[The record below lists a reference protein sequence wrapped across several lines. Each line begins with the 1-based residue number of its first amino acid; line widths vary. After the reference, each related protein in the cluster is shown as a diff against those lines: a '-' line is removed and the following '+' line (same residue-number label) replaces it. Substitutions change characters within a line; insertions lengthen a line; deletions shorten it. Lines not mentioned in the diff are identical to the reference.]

1 MPSCAAAVAEAF
13 SAVGLLLQQDE
24 RAVKLHA
31 TVLNSRYRR
40 RSSSSSGGGGSGPGQ
55 QGQQQGQQQGRG
67 QWEQRQPFDGRRLL
81 ERHGGVDFGAV
92 QLPTV
97 HISQRGQP
105 YDSATGFYRCAA
117 SLPLS

>member
-1 MPSCAAAVAEAF
+1 MPSCAAAVVEAF
-13 SAVGLLLQQDE
+13 SAAGLLLQQDE

-31 TVLNSRYRR
+31 TVLNTRYRR
-40 RSSSSSGGGGSGPGQ
+40 RSSSSGGGGSGPGQ
-55 QGQQQGQQQGRG
+55 QGQQRGQPQGRG
-67 QWEQRQPFDGRRLL
+67 QWEQRQPFDGRQLL

-92 QLPTV
+92 QLPAV
-97 HISQRGQP
+97 HISLRGQP